1 MKALRGVPDFAG
13 LDDRA
18 LLQIVGASVNLA
30 YADGSVVF
38 RAGDP
43 SEALYV
49 VLSGGIRIVEG
60 DGKGSEVAALGP
72 GGSFG
77 ELSLLLNRTHSRSAR
92 AVQESELLVIPRESF
107 EEVLATNPELAA
119 MFRRRVEERHGLES
133 EVEGQ
138 V

>member
-13 LDDRA
+13 LDDRT

-49 VLSGGIRIVEG
+49 VLSGGVRIAEG
-60 DGKGSEVAALGP
+60 DGDSEVATVGP

-77 ELSLLLNRTHSRSAR
+77 ELSLLLNRTHSRSAG
-92 AVQESELLVIPRESF
+92 ATQDTELLVIPRESF

-119 MFRRRVEERHGLES
+119 MFRRRVQERHGAEP
-133 EVEGQ
+133 EVEGR